1 MWQSPPSPVKSRR
14 EGGGVPRAFCPLQL
28 SFSVHVWHPLLT
40 LKSLFPFILIS
51 ISLFCIWA
59 PFILH
64 AFIPGEYVWGVRVR
78 QVQSKQKSL
87 RARDRRGG
95 GWNAL
100 RLSPSSLVSLQPLPM
115 LDSEWTRLRTVTIIL
130 YVYLNHT
137 FTPSP
142 ETSHRPIY

>member
-1 MWQSPPSPVKSRR
+1 MRDSKCRLYKGSGVRGPLVWQSPPSPVKSRR

-28 SFSVHVWHPLLT
+28 SFSVHVWLPLLT
-40 LKSLFPFILIS
+40 LKSLFSFILIS

-78 QVQSKQKSL
+78 QVQSKQKIL

-100 RLSPSSLVSLQPLPM
+100 RLSPSSLVSLQ
-115 LDSEWTRLRTVTIIL
+115 TT
-130 YVYLNHT
+130 N
-137 FTPSP
+137 
-142 ETSHRPIY
+142 